1 MFATRHLSCSYLLFR
16 LTGLSWPIRGAA
28 LFPDL
33 VDKGLDSPVSSPPA
47 GLWPQSVRRNRDS
60 RARRRLAR
68 GQVLVPMRNLPA
80 GMRAISRGLSL
91 A

>member
-1 MFATRHLSCSYLLFR
+1 MFATGHLSCSYLLSR

-33 VDKGLDSPVSSPPA
+33 VDKGLRLA
-47 GLWPQSVRRNRDS
+47 GVFATGRHVATICCDS

-68 GQVLVPMRNLPA
+68 DQVLVPMRNLSA
-80 GMRAISRGLSL
+80 GMSAISRGLTL